1 MYKEYSHREETGVT
15 QSRQLIR
22 QQVMYKEYSHREE
35 TGVTQ
40 SRQIESLLLSAFIA
54 ELAYTKDGQ
63 AQSCGI
69 G

>member
-1 MYKEYSHREETGVT
+1 MYEECGHWEETGIA
-15 QSRQLIR
+15 QGQ
-22 QQVMYKEYSHREE
+22 
-35 TGVTQ
+35 
-40 SRQIESLLLSAFIA
+40 QIESLLLSAFVA